1 MCALQHEDA
10 ESRRGLLS
18 AGAEPGLSVR
28 PDLDDWIRRPAL
40 RVAYQRESRADADA
54 LWEAAGTVRTSDTGL
69 LGRLIRL
76 RIPGVAA
83 SVSFDDLFRHP
94 PFTVLEAGERFLV
107 SGLVGRI
114 WTLRRDYPELAAPE
128 DFREWSTPGTARVV
142 FANWVEVD
150 SRRRAALHAESR
162 VQAFGAQGRLGVAA
176 VRPLV
181 AAFGNL
187 VGSEGLAAA
196 VRRAEER

>member
-1 MCALQHEDA
+1 MCALQHGDA
-10 ESRRGLLS
+10 ESRRGVRS
-18 AGAEPGLSVR
+18 ARARPGVSVR
-28 PDLDDWIRRPAL
+28 PDLDGWLPQPTL
-40 RVAYQRESRADADA
+40 RVAYRRESRADADA

-128 DFREWSTPGTARVV
+128 DFREWATPGTARVV
-142 FANWVEVD
+142 FANWVEVG
-150 SRRRAALHAESR
+150 SRQAALHSEIR

>member
-1 MCALQHEDA
+1 VCALQHEDA
-10 ESRRGLLS
+10 ESRRGLRPARAS
-18 AGAEPGLSVR
+18 PGVSVR
-28 PDLDDWIRRPAL
+28 PDLDGWLPRPTL
-40 RVAYQRESRADADA
+40 RVAYRRESAADADA

-114 WTLRRDYPELAAPE
+114 WTLRADYPELGPPE
-128 DFREWSTPGTARVV
+128 DFRKWATPGTARVV

-150 SRRRAALHAESR
+150 SRRRAALHSEIR
-162 VQAFGAQGRLGVAA
+162 VQPFGAQGRLGVAA